1 MHHCV
6 PATEKH
12 ITFTIMREPKESDT
26 PLSNINT
33 PENVNQADRIEGN
46 PEKMLDLIDLI
57 FGFTE
62 SHLPPS

>member
-1 MHHCV
+1 
-6 PATEKH
+6 
-12 ITFTIMREPKESDT
+12 MREPKESDT

-62 SHLPPS
+62 SRLPPS

>member
-1 MHHCV
+1 MKTHNLYH
-6 PATEKH
+6 
-12 ITFTIMREPKESDT
+12 MREPKESDT

-33 PENVNQADRIEGN
+33 PENVNRADSIEGD

-62 SHLPPS
+62 SRLPPS